1 MITGTIAH
9 GLRCKG
15 YAYHANRNSQGQM
28 LKETCVEDTQ
38 EGWAYWEDGEYW
50 EEGKHNKK
58 WVDAEG
64 SLSVSGLSTW

>member
-15 YAYHANRNSQGQM
+15 YAYHAHPNIQG
-28 LKETCVEDTQ
+28 KDACIEDNQ
-38 EGWAYWEDGEYW
+38 EDWSYWEDGEYW